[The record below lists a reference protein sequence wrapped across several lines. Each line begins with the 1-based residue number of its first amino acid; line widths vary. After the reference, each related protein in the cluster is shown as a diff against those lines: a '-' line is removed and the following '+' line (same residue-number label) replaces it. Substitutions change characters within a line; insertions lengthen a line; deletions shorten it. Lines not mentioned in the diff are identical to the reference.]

1 MTTKTVRQK
10 FTSRKNPQNG
20 YKFPRKTSQTP
31 AYTFNPKLKTVKI
44 FSDGSCLRNPG
55 GPGGFGILFQYGG
68 EEKEISD
75 GYYHTTNNRMEMMAA
90 LVALAMLKEP
100 CNVILHSD
108 SQYLKNG
115 MTQWING
122 WKRNGWLTA
131 EKKPV
136 KNADLWKK
144 LDEAASTHNI
154 HWKWVKGH
162 AGHRENEICDKLA
175 RAAARSA
182 SGLPNKKDVGFYLK

>member
-75 GYYHTTNNRMEMMAA
+75 GYYHTT
-90 LVALAMLKEP
+90 
-100 CNVILHSD
+100 
-108 SQYLKNG
+108 
-115 MTQWING
+115 
-122 WKRNGWLTA
+122 
-131 EKKPV
+131 
-136 KNADLWKK
+136 
-144 LDEAASTHNI
+144 
-154 HWKWVKGH
+154 
-162 AGHRENEICDKLA
+162 
-175 RAAARSA
+175 
-182 SGLPNKKDVGFYLK
+182 